1 MVCDLQRN
9 LQSTFAA
16 CFHTCTDTFIK
27 CYSYSLSNTCW
38 LDAMFSLLTLLGVL
52 PLPLPGITLLGSC
65 SSSSTASPSYSNNVT
80 WLWHVEHRNTTTGM
94 AAWQARTAIHVTILE
109 DVSRSKIWA
118 VLGCGAVSVSPA
130 AHAPPACQLLTD
142 NSVPLSPFTCT
153 SDICRTYMHYDNSY
167 TDVQMHLGQAG
178 V

>member
-9 LQSTFAA
+9 LRSTFAA

-38 LDAMFSLLTLLGVL
+38 LHAMFSLLALLGVL

-80 WLWHVEHRNTTTGM
+80 WLWHVEHRNTTIGM

-109 DVSRSKIWA
+109 DVSRSKKDPTTTDLA
-118 VLGCGAVSVSPA
+118 DG
-130 AHAPPACQLLTD
+130 LLDLLKLAMT
-142 NSVPLSPFTCT
+142 VPHVRVPCCT
-153 SDICRTYMHYDNSY
+153 GHVIS
-167 TDVQMHLGQAG
+167 
-178 V
+178 

>member
-1 MVCDLQRN
+1 MLNSQWCKHRKAVLMSHAIVTTWRHHNSSNMVCNLQRN

-38 LDAMFSLLTLLGVL
+38 LDAMFSLLALLGVL

-80 WLWHVEHRNTTTGM
+80 WLWHVEHRNTTIGM

-109 DVSRSKIWA
+109 DVSRSKKDPTTTDLA
-118 VLGCGAVSVSPA
+118 DG
-130 AHAPPACQLLTD
+130 LLDLIEFAITVFHVR
-142 NSVPLSPFTCT
+142 VPCCT
-153 SDICRTYMHYDNSY
+153 G
-167 TDVQMHLGQAG
+167 L
-178 V
+178 

>member
-1 MVCDLQRN
+1 

-38 LDAMFSLLTLLGVL
+38 LDAMFSLLALVLLGVL
-52 PLPLPGITLLGSC
+52 PLPLAGITLLGSC

-94 AAWQARTAIHVTILE
+94 AAWQARTAIHVTIFFFLGYKGFFIFCFFGRE
-109 DVSRSKIWA
+109 RYSLHEATITTSKKRDVHCI
-118 VLGCGAVSVSPA
+118 P
-130 AHAPPACQLLTD
+130 
-142 NSVPLSPFTCT
+142 
-153 SDICRTYMHYDNSY
+153 
-167 TDVQMHLGQAG
+167 
-178 V
+178 